1 MGLIDLKTDLKS
13 LKYGRD
19 KAGGGSSGQ
28 PFVQKPL
35 PTSLSQT
42 GNTGGFDSL
51 VRGGTLT
58 IGKTADDVSRLT
70 QLLLTPKTLQGP
82 LFTAKQNLLSRQGVA
97 TQASP
102 RGLNEGPYLPTSTLA
117 QVAVSATGL
126 HFNKQGINPIPGLPG
141 DLPTYSE
148 TVKTIRV

>member
-51 VRGGTLT
+51 VRGGVILNVFY
-58 IGKTADDVSRLT
+58 DVKFVLIDHVFERYYFC
-70 QLLLTPKTLQGP
+70 K
-82 LFTAKQNLLSRQGVA
+82 R
-97 TQASP
+97 
-102 RGLNEGPYLPTSTLA
+102 
-117 QVAVSATGL
+117 
-126 HFNKQGINPIPGLPG
+126 
-141 DLPTYSE
+141 
-148 TVKTIRV
+148 RVILIVVD